1 MLARSNQKLL
11 TLVTDCLQM
20 LAYGNQEGK
29 LIILASGGPQ
39 ELVRII
45 STYSYEKLLWTTSRV
60 LKVLSVCPSNKPAIV
75 QAGGLQALAPHVRN
89 GSMRVQLNIL
99 YTIRNLSDEATAGH
113 EQIGPLLR
121 QLLDCLNSTPAG
133 VDDNERL
140 CTAAGALSNLTCNQ
154 PAHKQALVQAGA
166 VGALLPLLNSQSER
180 EQVLEPVLCTLRHL
194 CQRHP
199 DAEQAAAVLRQPQ
212 PISQINRLLTST
224 NWCIV
229 RATVQLIRALALDVS
244 SHNSLRDT
252 GITQKLISLLVKTVA
267 ELRRQRPTSIV
278 ANGVVGGNGMDSS
291 LISSALAGV
300 QADGVPLLALLEATV
315 GALQLLARDSSA
327 RDCIRSSVDVIP
339 LLVQLLYGDV
349 EPVQR
354 VAVGLLCELAT
365 EKEGNAL
372 SCFNFFFFQLI

>member
-1 MLARSNQKLL
+1 
-11 TLVTDCLQM
+11 M

-39 ELVRII
+39 ELVRIM
-45 STYSYEKLLWTTSRV
+45 STYSYEKLLWSTSRV

-75 QAGGLQALAPHVRN
+75 QAGGLQALAPHVRS
-89 GSMRVQLNIL
+89 GSSRIQLNTL

-113 EQIGPLLR
+113 EQIGALLR
-121 QLLDCLNSTPAG
+121 QLLDCLNGTPSG

-140 CTAAGALSNLTCNQ
+140 CTAVGALSNLTCNQ
-154 PAHKQALVQAGA
+154 PSHKQALVQAGA
-166 VGALLPLLNSQSER
+166 VGALLPLLNSQPER

-212 PISQINRLLTST
+212 PLNQINRLLITS
-224 NWCIV
+224 NWCIA
-229 RATVQLIRALALDVS
+229 RATVQLIRALAFDAS
-244 SHNSLRDT
+244 AHSSLRDT
-252 GITQKLISLLVKTVA
+252 GIAAKLISLLVKTVA
-267 ELRRQRPTSIV
+267 ELRRQRPPTMSS
-278 ANGVVGGNGMDSS
+278 AVGLDSA
-291 LISSALAGV
+291 LISSALTAV

-315 GALQLLARDSSA
+315 GALQLLAKDGA
-327 RDCIRSSVDVIP
+327 TRDCIRSSVDVIP
-339 LLVQLLYGDV
+339 LLIQLLYGDV

-365 EKEGNAL
+365 EKEGEQCL
-372 SCFNFFFFQLI
+372 SVRR